1 MKQQK
6 AVIGEGACKKEK
18 NTQTEKESSNSQNN
32 LSNLCFF
39 FLFFFSLHHV
49 FYYPWNR
56 AILLA
61 CQRASYI
68 VVAPKSDWVGDHH
81 RNKVP
86 RKSC

>member
-39 FLFFFSLHHV
+39 KIFFSLHHV
-49 FYYPWNR
+49 FYYQWNR